1 MTFVLAFAIVP
12 HPWFTK
18 TFHPRSNPFH
28 PGSLPSGTLFDFPNK
43 LSRRKEL
50 EDKMGQPGFWDNQ
63 ETAKSTVAEVKVL
76 KAMIDP
82 VDAMLKGIDDVRAM
96 YQLGE
101 EVGDQDTLEEADR
114 MLTDLEAKGE
124 KLEIQSLLDGKNDH
138 LNCFFT
144 IHAGAG
150 GTEAQ
155 DWAEMLLRMY
165 LYWFEKRG
173 WDVSEVDRQYGEQ
186 AGIKGVTLLV
196 KGEYAYGYCRAEAGV
211 HRLVRPSP
219 FNAQGKRQT
228 SFASVDTVPE
238 FEEDDGEIEIPEKD
252 LDIVAFVRASGPGGQ
267 NVNKVASAVRIT
279 HIPTG
284 LQVTCSVERSQQQNK
299 RLALAMI
306 KGRLELIEQAK
317 RDDEL
322 KKLYGEKGAIA
333 WGNQIRSYV
342 LDDRRVKDHRT
353 NVETSNVESVLDR
366 GELDKYVDAE
376 LRRRKSA
383 KK

>member
-1 MTFVLAFAIVP
+1 
-12 HPWFTK
+12 
-18 TFHPRSNPFH
+18 
-28 PGSLPSGTLFDFPNK
+28 
-43 LSRRKEL
+43 
-50 EDKMGQPGFWDNQ
+50 MGQEGFWDHQ
-63 ETAKSTVAEVKVL
+63 ETAKGVVAEMKL
-76 KAMIDP
+76 IKAVVDP
-82 VDAMLKGIDDVRAM
+82 IETMMSSIDDVRAL
-96 YQLGE
+96 YELGTE
-101 EVGDQDTLEEADR
+101 AGDQASLDEADQ
-114 MLTDLEAKGE
+114 MLADLEQRGE
-124 KLEIQSLLDGKNDH
+124 KIELQALLDGKNDAK
-138 LNCFFT
+138 NCFVQ

-165 LYWFEKRG
+165 LYFFEKRG
-173 WDVSEVDRQYGEQ
+173 WDVSETDRQWGEQ
-186 AGIKGVTLLV
+186 AGIKSVTLLV
-196 KGEYAYGYCRAEAGV
+196 KGEYAYGYMRAEAGV

-228 SFASVDTVPE
+228 SFASLDVVPD
-238 FEEDDGEIEIPEKD
+238 FEETDTAMVIPEVD
-252 LDIVAFVRASGPGGQ
+252 LDIVAFVRSSGPGGQ

-279 HIPTG
+279 HKPTG

-299 RLALAMI
+299 RLALALLT
-306 KGRLELIEQAK
+306 GRLEMMEQAK

-353 NVETSNVESVLDR
+353 NVETANVESVLDR
-366 GELDKYVDAE
+366 GELDMFIDAE

>member
-1 MTFVLAFAIVP
+1 
-12 HPWFTK
+12 
-18 TFHPRSNPFH
+18 
-28 PGSLPSGTLFDFPNK
+28 
-43 LSRRKEL
+43 
-50 EDKMGQPGFWDNQ
+50 MGEPGFWDHQ
-63 ETAKSTVAEVKVL
+63 ETAKGIVGEMKL
-76 KAMIDP
+76 IKAVVEPIESMM
-82 VDAMLKGIDDVRAM
+82 AGIDDVRAL
-96 YQLGE
+96 YELGTE
-101 EVGDQDTLEEADR
+101 AGDQASLDEADQT
-114 MLTDLEAKGE
+114 LADLEARGE
-124 KLEIQSLLDGKNDH
+124 KVELQSLLDGKNDAK
-138 LNCFFT
+138 NCFVQ

-165 LYWFEKRG
+165 LYFFEKRG
-173 WDVSEVDRQYGEQ
+173 WDVSETDRQWGEQ
-186 AGIKGVTLLV
+186 AGIKSVTLLV
-196 KGEYAYGYCRAEAGV
+196 KGDYAYGYMRAEAGV

-228 SFASVDTVPE
+228 SFASLDVVPD
-238 FEEDDGEIEIPEKD
+238 FEEDDVDMVIPEGD
-252 LDIVAFVRASGPGGQ
+252 LDIVAFVRSSGPGGQ

-279 HIPTG
+279 HKPTG

-299 RLALAMI
+299 RLALALLT
-306 KGRLELIEQAK
+306 GRLEMIEQAK

-353 NVETSNVESVLDR
+353 NVETANVESVLDR
-366 GELDKYVDAE
+366 GELDMFIDAE
-376 LRRRKSA
+376 LRRRKTT

>member
-1 MTFVLAFAIVP
+1 
-12 HPWFTK
+12 
-18 TFHPRSNPFH
+18 
-28 PGSLPSGTLFDFPNK
+28 
-43 LSRRKEL
+43 
-50 EDKMGQPGFWDNQ
+50 MGEADFWDHQ
-63 ETAKSTVAEVKVL
+63 ETAKGVVAEVKTL
-76 KAMIDP
+76 KAIIEP
-82 VDAMLKGIDDVRAM
+82 VDAMLRGIDDVRAL
-96 YQLGE
+96 YDLGAE
-101 EVGDQDTLEEADR
+101 AGDEASLEEADR
-114 MLTDLEAKGE
+114 TLASLENQGE
-124 KLEIQSLLDGKNDH
+124 KVELQALLDGKNDPK
-138 LNCFFT
+138 NTFVQ

-165 LYWFEKRG
+165 LYFFEKRG
-173 WDVSEVDRQYGEQ
+173 WDVSETDRQWGEQ
-186 AGIKGVTLLV
+186 AGIKSVTLLV
-196 KGEYAYGYCRAEAGV
+196 KGPYAYGFMRAEAGV

-228 SFASVDTVPE
+228 SFASLDVVPD
-238 FEEDDGEIEIPEKD
+238 FEEDDTEVEIPEID
-252 LDIVAFVRASGPGGQ
+252 LDIVAFVRSSGPGGQ

-279 HIPTG
+279 HKPTG

-299 RLALAMI
+299 RLAMALL
-306 KGRLELIEQAK
+306 KGRLEMIEQAK

-322 KKLYGEKGAIA
+322 KKLYGEKGSIA

-366 GELDKYVDAE
+366 GELDPFIDAE
-376 LRRRKSA
+376 LRRRKRA